1 MGCSKRHRLLSVPR
15 EPLLPHAACSFFLRL
30 IVVARALPRRLARGV
45 LAALL
50 FGALSF
56 ASAADPV
63 PPEEAYPAEAY
74 RLDAQTIAVEFTIRR
89 DYYLYRD
96 KIRVEPLTPGL
107 QLGTPTIPPGKRKKD
122 DFFGETEVFYD
133 TLKVTVPVESA
144 PATEAPWRIRVISQG
159 CWNGGVCYPPLEQ
172 TLTVADAPPQRSWLG
187 KLVGS
192 VTAPDADAPRSSDS
206 NPPSSTAA
214 PSGTAPSMARA
225 SVPTGSATAAT
236 APAPSSTSEPPLA
249 RAAAPLTDEAR
260 SLAAFIAQ
268 QNRAAVLAAFFGF
281 GLLLAF
287 TPCVFP
293 MIPILSG
300 IIVGQGE
307 AISRVRALGLTL
319 TYVLAMAITYALAG
333 VAAGL
338 SGTMLQA
345 ALQHPAILVT
355 FALLFV
361 ALALSLF
368 GFYELQ
374 LPPSWQTR
382 LNQLAGSQQGGQLIG
397 VAVMGV
403 LSALIV
409 GPCVA
414 PPLVGA
420 LLYISQTGDAVFGGV
435 ALFAL
440 GLGMGA
446 PLIAVGVGARALLPK
461 SGPWMNGVKAA
472 MGVVML
478 ALAWWLVRP
487 VVADL
492 WWLVGWAVLAVGTAV
507 ALGAL
512 EPLPIGARW
521 PKRMGKALGLLL
533 LAYGVAAFWGALAG
547 NRDPLQPLAGF
558 AGGNGGIPT
567 ANREA
572 LTFQPIRSVKELEAR
587 VANSTRPVLVDVRA
601 DWCISCIELER
612 YTFTDPQVVALLRNV
627 TLLKMD
633 VTENSE
639 RDKAFLRHFQIF
651 GPPALLFF
659 APGNPEELRQYRV
672 TGFVDGPTFATHL
685 RRWLGQT

>member
-1 MGCSKRHRLLSVPR
+1 MPRAAFAFVVRWIGAVRAVPR
-15 EPLLPHAACSFFLRL
+15 AFAHL
-30 IVVARALPRRLARGV
+30 ALT
-45 LAALL
+45 ALL
-50 FGALSF
+50 IGALSF

-74 RLDAQTIAVEFTIRR
+74 RLDAQTIAVEFTIRP

-96 KIRVEPLTPGL
+96 KIRVEPLTAGL

-122 DFFGETEVFYD
+122 DFFGETEVF
-133 TLKVTVPVESA
+133 TETVQVTVPVEAA
-144 PATEAPWRIRVISQG
+144 PANAEPWRIRVISQG

-172 TLTVADAPPQRSWLG
+172 TLTVADAPPQRSWLD
-187 KLVGS
+187 KLIGS
-192 VTAPDADAPRSSDS
+192 VTSSDARNTLPDASPPRNRDAAPTEGGAAATDPAGAVGAAPLS
-206 NPPSSTAA
+206 NTAPPAAAGGKPLDQRAGGAQGAAA
-214 PSGTAPSMARA
+214 PSS
-225 SVPTGSATAAT
+225 
-236 APAPSSTSEPPLA
+236 
-249 RAAAPLTDEAR
+249 DEAG
-260 SLAAFIAQ
+260 SLAAFLAQ
-268 QNRAAVLAAFFGF
+268 QNPATVLAAFFGF

-300 IIVGQGE
+300 IIVGQGKT
-307 AISRVRALGLTL
+307 ISRLRALGLTL
-319 TYVLAMAITYALAG
+319 TYVLAMAVTYALAG

-338 SGTMLQA
+338 SGTMIQA
-345 ALQHPAILVT
+345 ALQHPAVLVT

-374 LPPSWQTR
+374 LPTSWQTR

-397 VAVMGV
+397 VAVMGA

-420 LLYISQTGDAVFGGV
+420 LLYISQTGDAVFGGA

-446 PLIAVGVGARALLPK
+446 PLIAVGVGARTLLPK

-572 LTFQPIRSVKELEAR
+572 LTFQPVRSLDELNIA

-601 DWCISCIELER
+601 DWCVSCLELER
-612 YTFTDPQVVALLRNV
+612 YTFTDPQVVALLGNV

-659 APGNPEELRQYRV
+659 APGNTEELRLYRI

>member
-1 MGCSKRHRLLSVPR
+1 MVRWIG
-15 EPLLPHAACSFFLRL
+15 A
-30 IVVARALPRRLARGV
+30 ARAVLRAFAHLALTAV
-45 LAALL
+45 LL
-50 FGALSF
+50 GALSF

-74 RLDAQTIAVEFTIRR
+74 RLDAQTIAVEFTIRP

-96 KIRVEPLTPGL
+96 KIRVAPLTAGL

-122 DFFGETEVFYD
+122 DFFGETEVF
-133 TLKVTVPVESA
+133 TETVQITVPVEAA
-144 PATEAPWRIRVISQG
+144 PGDAEPWRIRVISQG

-187 KLVGS
+187 KLIGS
-192 VTAPDADAPRSSDS
+192 VTSPDARNTLPDASPPRDSD
-206 NPPSSTAA
+206 AA
-214 PSGTAPSMARA
+214 PTE
-225 SVPTGSATAAT
+225 GSAAAT
-236 APAPSSTSEPPLA
+236 DQAGAA
-249 RAAAPLTDEAR
+249 NAAPLSNAAASVAAEEKPLGQRAGSAQAGGNNPSLDEAG
-260 SLAAFIAQ
+260 SLAAFLAQ
-268 QNRAAVLAAFFGF
+268 QNPATVLAAFFGF
-281 GLLLAF
+281 GLLLSF

-300 IIVGQGE
+300 IIVGQGKT
-307 AISRVRALGLTL
+307 ISRLRALGLTL
-319 TYVLAMAITYALAG
+319 TYVVAMAVTYALAG

-338 SGTMLQA
+338 TGTMVQA
-345 ALQHPAILVT
+345 ALQHPAVLVT

-374 LPPSWQTR
+374 MPTRWQTR

-420 LLYISQTGDAVFGGV
+420 LLYISQTGDAVFGGA

-558 AGGNGGIPT
+558 AGGNGGTAT
-567 ANREA
+567 ANRGA
-572 LTFQPIRSVKELEAR
+572 LTFQPIGSVTELEAA
-587 VANSTRPVLVDVRA
+587 VAKSTRPVLVDVRA
-601 DWCISCIELER
+601 DWCVSCLELER
-612 YTFTDPQVVALLRNV
+612 YTFTDPQVVALLSNV
-627 TLLKMD
+627 TLLRMD
-633 VTENSE
+633 VTENNA
-639 RDKAFLRHFQIF
+639 RDQAFLRHFQIF

-659 APGNPEELRQYRV
+659 APGNPVELRQYRI
-672 TGFVDGPTFATHL
+672 TGFVDGPTFAAHL
-685 RRWLGQT
+685 RKWLSE